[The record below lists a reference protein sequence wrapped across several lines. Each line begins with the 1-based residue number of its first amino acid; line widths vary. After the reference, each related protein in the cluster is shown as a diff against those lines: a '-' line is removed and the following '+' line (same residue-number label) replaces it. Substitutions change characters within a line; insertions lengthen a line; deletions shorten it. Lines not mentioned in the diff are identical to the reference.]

1 MHIYICK
8 CIYTFINIC
17 FVQKIKYVLFYTK
30 CTEDLGD
37 HGDEGEKNGERLHVW
52 WIQVGGT
59 EIESEVLES

>member
-37 HGDEGEKNGERLHVW
+37 HGDEGEKMESVCTY
-52 WIQVGGT
+52 GG
-59 EIESEVLES
+59 SKLEEQK